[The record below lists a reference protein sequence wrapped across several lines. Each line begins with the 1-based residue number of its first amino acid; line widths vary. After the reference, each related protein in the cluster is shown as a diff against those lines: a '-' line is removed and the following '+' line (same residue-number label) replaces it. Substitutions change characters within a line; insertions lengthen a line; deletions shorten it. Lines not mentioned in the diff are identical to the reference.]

1 MTETTHQRPMLVLG
15 GTGKTGRRLVQ
26 RLTRRHIPVR
36 IGSRSAGLPFDWD
49 RPSTWGPVFQDVEA
63 AYTYVPDLVVA
74 DPTGAIAGVVETAL
88 AAGTRRLVLLS
99 GRGEEK
105 AEACEKILMSSGAD
119 WTVLR
124 ASFFNQ
130 NFSESYLLDPV
141 LAGEVMLPAGDVG
154 EPFSDAD
161 DIADVAASVLT
172 EDGHVGAIY
181 ELTGPRALTFA
192 EATATIAEATGRDI
206 ACTRIPPEDFAADLA
221 ADGVP
226 PDIIDVLVDLFSTV
240 LDGRNAAVGDGVER
254 VLGRPA
260 RDFADYA
267 RVTAATGVWNPR
279 DQPNPGS
286 PR

>member
-1 MTETTHQRPMLVLG
+1 MTETAHHRPTLVLG

-36 IGSRSAGLPFDWD
+36 IGSRSAGLPFDWEQ
-49 RPSTWGPVFQDVEA
+49 PSAWGPVFQDVEA
-63 AYTYVPDLVVA
+63 AYTYVPDLVVPN
-74 DPTGAIAGVVETAL
+74 PTHAVAGLVETAL

-105 AEACEKILMSSGAD
+105 AQACEKILMSSGAD
-119 WTVLR
+119 WTILR

-154 EPFSDAD
+154 EPFSDTD
-161 DIADVAASVLT
+161 DIADVAATVLT
-172 EDGHVGAIY
+172 QDGHVGEIY
-181 ELTGPRALTFA
+181 ELTGPRAVTFT

-206 ACTRIPPEDFAADLA
+206 AYTRISPEDFAAGLA

-226 PDIIDVLVDLFSTV
+226 PDIVDFLVDLFGTV
-240 LDGRNAAVGDGVER
+240 LDGRNIAVGDGVER

-267 RVTAATGVWNPR
+267 RVTAATGVWNPT

>member
-1 MTETTHQRPMLVLG
+1 MTETTHHGPTLVLG
-15 GTGKTGRRLVQ
+15 GTGKTGRRLVE
-26 RLTRRHIPVR
+26 RLTRRNVPVR
-36 IGSRSAGLPFDWD
+36 IGSRSAGLPFDWEQ
-49 RPSTWGPVFQDVEA
+49 PSTWRPVFQDAEA

-74 DPTGAIAGVVETAL
+74 NPIDAIAGLVETAL

-99 GRGEEK
+99 GRGEEH
-105 AEACEKILMSSGAD
+105 AQACEKILMASGAD

-154 EPFSDAD
+154 EPFSDTD
-161 DIADVAASVLT
+161 DIADVAAAVLT
-172 EDGHVGAIY
+172 GDGHVGEIY
-181 ELTGPRALTFA
+181 ELTGPRPLTFA

-206 ACTRIPPEDFAADLA
+206 AYTRISPEDFAAGLA

-226 PDIIDVLVDLFSTV
+226 PDIVEFLVHLFGTV
-240 LDGRNAAVGDGVER
+240 LDGRNIAVGDGVER

-267 RVTAATGVWNPR
+267 RVTATTGVWNP
-279 DQPNPGS
+279 GS
-286 PR
+286 LR

>member
-1 MTETTHQRPMLVLG
+1 MRATRTTLVLG
-15 GTGKTGRRLVQ
+15 GTGKTGRRLVE

-36 IGSRSAGLPFDWD
+36 LGSRSAGLPFDWD
-49 RPSTWGPVFQDVEA
+49 QPSTWGPVFQDVEA
-63 AYTYVPDLVVA
+63 AYIYVPDLVVA
-74 DPTGAIAGVVETAL
+74 DPTGAIAGLVDIAL

-99 GRGEEK
+99 GRGEEN
-105 AEACEKILMSSGAD
+105 AQACEKILIDSGAD

-130 NFSESYLLDPV
+130 NFSESYLLDSV

-154 EPFSDAD
+154 EPFSDTD
-161 DIADVAASVLT
+161 DIADVAATVLT
-172 EDGHVGAIY
+172 EDGHAGAIY
-181 ELTGPRALTFA
+181 ELTGPRPLTFA
-192 EATATIAEATGRDI
+192 EATASIAEATGRDI
-206 ACTRIPPEDFAADLA
+206 AYTRIPPEDFAAGLA

-226 PDIIDVLVDLFSTV
+226 QDIVDFLVDLFGTV

-267 RVTAATGVWNPR
+267 RVTAATGAWNPT
-279 DQPNPGS
+279 DQTNPRS